1 MPTRRR
7 FFASCTALA
16 VTVSIAPTLALSAP
30 FRSLQLPLED
40 ISFLDFLAKVN
51 TRFAILSQSRPAAEL
66 WLAQV
71 TRLDAPGLAVANSSG
86 ERSENFSL
94 LFAGEQ
100 RAALLSDTYDFE
112 HQRIGRF
119 QMFITPVGPAEPGR
133 CYYEAVF
140 NRPVAGGRRNGRADF
155 RRFQP

>member
-16 VTVSIAPTLALSAP
+16 VTVSIAPTVALSAP
-30 FRSLQLPLED
+30 FRSRQLPLED
-40 ISFLDFLAKVN
+40 ISFPDFLANVN

-71 TRLDAPGLAVANSSG
+71 KRLDAPGLAVASFSG
-86 ERSENFSL
+86 EHSENFSL

-100 RAALLSDTYDFE
+100 RAALLSDIYDFE
-112 HQRIGRF
+112 HERIGRF
-119 QMFITPVGPAEPGR
+119 QMFIAPVGPAEPGA
-133 CYYEAVF
+133 CYYEAIF
-140 NRPVAGGRRNGRADF
+140 NRPIVRDRRNGMTDF
-155 RRFQP
+155 RRLRS